1 MLIGNFKWKG
11 SAKSPILVIDAD
23 KLDKAMWM
31 LWFMNSYDASNV
43 DVDENRPNIDVDEL
57 ATVTLM
63 NCWQVAQ
70 IAPLPIA
77 RAAES
82 HSYSTIP
89 TSYYTSY
96 PT

>member
-1 MLIGNFKWKG
+1 MIQAMLMVMKN
-11 SAKSPILVIDAD
+11 SPIL
-23 KLDKAMWM
+23 M
-31 LWFMNSYDASNV
+31 LMK
-43 DVDENRPNIDVDEL
+43 NRRNIDVDEL
-57 ATVTLM
+57 AAETLM

-89 TSYYTSY
+89 TSYYT
-96 PT
+96 